1 MRMCVYIIYIRGF
14 VCERVEKMEETEE
27 FASSVVLIISMYI
40 TCLTSPTGHVA
51 QILCHSYLVNSF
63 LVCICM

>member
-1 MRMCVYIIYIRGF
+1 MN
-14 VCERVEKMEETEE
+14 EREKMETRE
-27 FASSVVLIISMYI
+27 FTSSVVLIISMYI

>member
-1 MRMCVYIIYIRGF
+1 MCVYIYEGLC
-14 VCERVEKMEETEE
+14 VNEREKMETRE
-27 FASSVVLIISMYI
+27 FTRSVVLIISMYI

-51 QILCHSYLVNSF
+51 QILCHSYLANSF